1 MGVGGR
7 LEAWRV
13 TLAWRG
19 CSLMGWPVA
28 VDAHFMDVGVQS
40 PRARRKNPV
49 FWMVKV
55 AALMAALS
63 LFMDYAESRDHDRRG
78 SKPKTAPVRGAASLP
93 GNQEVQAAQSQEPPA
108 KMP

>member
-1 MGVGGR
+1 MR
-7 LEAWRV
+7 DL
-13 TLAWRG
+13 
-19 CSLMGWPVA
+19 VA
-28 VDAHFMDVGVQS
+28 VDAQSMDVAVQR

-63 LFMDYAESRDHDRRG
+63 LFMEYAESRDHEG
-78 SKPKTAPVRGAASLP
+78 GGAKSNAAPVRGAAALP
-93 GNQEVQAAQSQEPPA
+93 GNQDAKAAQSQEPPA